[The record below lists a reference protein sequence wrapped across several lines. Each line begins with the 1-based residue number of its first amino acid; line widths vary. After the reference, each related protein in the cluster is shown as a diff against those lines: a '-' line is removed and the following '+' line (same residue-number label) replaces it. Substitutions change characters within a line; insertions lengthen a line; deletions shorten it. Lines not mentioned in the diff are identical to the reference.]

1 MTRTNEIRLT
11 DLDAARLER
20 SLIEQLRQSP
30 EPAQGTAELEALL
43 DAAAVVP
50 SATIDPNVV
59 TMNSTVVLEEQ
70 PAGRRMTVTLV
81 YPKDSDPERS
91 RVSVLS
97 PVGRALIGARVGDTI
112 RSWSRA
118 TSRATCA
125 SSRCSTSPRRTV
137 ASTCEGRCR
146 ARPTG

>member
-1 MTRTNEIRLT
+1 MIKTTEIRLT

-20 SLIEQLRQSP
+20 SLIDLLRQSP
-30 EPAQGTAELEALL
+30 DPAQGTAELEALL

-59 TMNSTVVLEEQ
+59 TMNSTVTLEEH
-70 PAGRRMTVTLV
+70 PAGRQMTITLV

-97 PVGRALIGARVGDTI
+97 PVGRALIGAHAGDTI
-112 RSWSRA
+112 RIEVPGNE
-118 TSRATCA
+118 
-125 SSRCSTSPRRTV
+125 PRDLRV
-137 ASTCEGRCR
+137 VELKYQPEANGRLDL
-146 ARPTG
+146 

>member
-1 MTRTNEIRLT
+1 MTRSIEIRLT

-20 SLIEQLRQSP
+20 SLSEQLRGSP

-43 DAAAVVP
+43 DAASIVP

-70 PAGRRMTVTLV
+70 PAGRHLTVTLV

-91 RVSVLS
+91 RVSVLT

-112 RSWSRA
+112 GIVVPGNP
-118 TSRATCA
+118 
-125 SSRCSTSPRRTV
+125 PRDLRV
-137 ASTCEGRCR
+137 VELKYQPEANGRFDL
-146 ARPTG
+146 

>member
-20 SLIEQLRQSP
+20 SLIEQLRESP

-50 SATIDPNVV
+50 SATIDPNIV

-91 RVSVLS
+91 QVSVLS
-97 PVGRALIGARVGDTI
+97 PVGRALIGARVGDTVRI
-112 RSWSRA
+112 VVPGNASREL
-118 TSRATCA
+118 R
-125 SSRCSTSPRRTV
+125 V
-137 ASTCEGRCR
+137 AEMQYQPEANGRFDL
-146 ARPTG
+146 

>member
-1 MTRTNEIRLT
+1 MTRTRTSEIHLT

-20 SLIEQLRQSP
+20 SLIEQLRRSP
-30 EPAQGTAELEALL
+30 ESAQGTAELEALL
-43 DAAAVVP
+43 DAAAIVP
-50 SATIDPNVV
+50 SATIDPNVI

-70 PAGRRMTVTLV
+70 PAGRRLTVTLV

-112 RSWSRA
+112 R
-118 TSRATCA
+118 TVVPGNE
-125 SSRCSTSPRRTV
+125 PRELHV
-137 ASTCEGRCR
+137 AEIQYQPESNGRFDL
-146 ARPTG
+146 

>member
-1 MTRTNEIRLT
+1 MTKTTEIRLT

-20 SLIEQLRQSP
+20 SLIEHLRQSP

-50 SATIDPNVV
+50 SATIDPNII

-70 PAGRRMTVTLV
+70 PAGRRLTVTLV

-112 RSWSRA
+112 SVVVPGNV
-118 TSRATCA
+118 
-125 SSRCSTSPRRTV
+125 PRELHV
-137 ASTCEGRCR
+137 VEMKYQPEANGRFDL
-146 ARPTG
+146 

>member
-1 MTRTNEIRLT
+1 MTRTNEIHLT

-50 SATIDPNVV
+50 SATIDPNIV

-70 PAGRRMTVTLV
+70 SAGRRMTVTLV
-81 YPKDSDPERS
+81 YPRDSDPERS
-91 RVSVLS
+91 QVSVLS

-112 RSWSRA
+112 KIVVPGNE
-118 TSRATCA
+118 
-125 SSRCSTSPRRTV
+125 PRELRV
-137 ASTCEGRCR
+137 AEMQYQPEANGRFDL
-146 ARPTG
+146 

>member
-1 MTRTNEIRLT
+1 MTRSNEIHLT

-70 PAGRRMTVTLV
+70 PAGRRLIVTLA
-81 YPKDSDPERS
+81 YPRDSDPERS

-112 RSWSRA
+112 RIVVPGNE
-118 TSRATCA
+118 
-125 SSRCSTSPRRTV
+125 PRELRV
-137 ASTCEGRCR
+137 VEMNYQPEANGRFDL
-146 ARPTG
+146 

>member
-1 MTRTNEIRLT
+1 MTRSNEIRLT

-30 EPAQGTAELEALL
+30 EPPQGTAELEALL
-43 DAAAVVP
+43 DTAAVVP
-50 SATIDPNVV
+50 SATIDPNIV

-91 RVSVLS
+91 RVSVLT

-112 RSWSRA
+112 RVVVPDHV
-118 TSRATCA
+118 
-125 SSRCSTSPRRTV
+125 PRELRV
-137 ASTCEGRCR
+137 VEMKYQPEANGRFDL
-146 ARPTG
+146 

>member
-30 EPAQGTAELEALL
+30 EPPQGTAELEALL

-50 SATIDPNVV
+50 SATIDPAVV

-70 PAGRRMTVTLV
+70 PAGRRLTVTLV
-81 YPKDSDPERS
+81 YPRDSDPERS
-91 RVSVLS
+91 QVSVLS

-112 RSWSRA
+112 QIVVPGNA
-118 TSRATCA
+118 
-125 SSRCSTSPRRTV
+125 PRELRV
-137 ASTCEGRCR
+137 AEMQYQPEANGRFDL
-146 ARPTG
+146 

>member
-1 MTRTNEIRLT
+1 MTKTNEIRLT

-30 EPAQGTAELEALL
+30 EPPQGTAELEALL

-50 SATIDPNVV
+50 SATIDPNIV

-70 PAGRRMTVTLV
+70 PAGRPMTVTLV

-91 RVSVLS
+91 RISVLS

-112 RSWSRA
+112 KIVVPGNELRELR
-118 TSRATCA
+118 
-125 SSRCSTSPRRTV
+125 V
-137 ASTCEGRCR
+137 AEMQYQPEANGRFDL
-146 ARPTG
+146 

>member
-1 MTRTNEIRLT
+1 MIKTNEIRLT

-50 SATIDPNVV
+50 AATIDPNVV

-70 PAGRRMTVTLV
+70 AAGRRLTVTLV
-81 YPKDSDPERS
+81 YPKDSDAERS

-112 RSWSRA
+112 RIVVPGNP
-118 TSRATCA
+118 
-125 SSRCSTSPRRTV
+125 PRDLDV
-137 ASTCEGRCR
+137 VEMKYQPEANGRFDL
-146 ARPTG
+146 

>member
-1 MTRTNEIRLT
+1 MTKTTEIHLT

-59 TMNSTVVLEEQ
+59 TMNSTVVLEER
-70 PAGRRMTVTLV
+70 PAGRRLTVTLV

-112 RSWSRA
+112 RIVVPGNE
-118 TSRATCA
+118 
-125 SSRCSTSPRRTV
+125 PRELHV
-137 ASTCEGRCR
+137 AEMQYQPEANGRFDL
-146 ARPTG
+146 

>member
-20 SLIEQLRQSP
+20 SLIEQLRRSP
-30 EPAQGTAELEALL
+30 EPSQGTAELEALL
-43 DAAAVVP
+43 DAAAIVP
-50 SATIDPNVV
+50 SATIDSNVV
-59 TMNSTVVLEEQ
+59 TMNSRVALEEQ
-70 PAGRRMTVTLV
+70 PTGRRLTVTLA

-112 RSWSRA
+112 EIVVPGNQ
-118 TSRATCA
+118 
-125 SSRCSTSPRRTV
+125 PRELRV
-137 ASTCEGRCR
+137 VEMLYQPEANGRFDL
-146 ARPTG
+146 

>member
-1 MTRTNEIRLT
+1 MTRSNEIHLT
-11 DLDAARLER
+11 ELDAARLER

-50 SATIDPNVV
+50 SATIDPAVV

-91 RVSVLS
+91 QVSVLS

-112 RSWSRA
+112 KV
-118 TSRATCA
+118 
-125 SSRCSTSPRRTV
+125 V
-137 ASTCEGRCR
+137 ARDGALVMRK
-146 ARPTG
+146 

>member
-1 MTRTNEIRLT
+1 MTRSNEIHLT
-11 DLDAARLER
+11 ELDAARLER

-50 SATIDPNVV
+50 SATIDPDVV

-70 PAGRRMTVTLV
+70 PVGRHLIVTLV
-81 YPKDSDPERS
+81 YPRDSDPERS

-97 PVGRALIGARVGDTI
+97 PVGRALIGAHVGDTI
-112 RSWSRA
+112 RIVVPGNP
-118 TSRATCA
+118 
-125 SSRCSTSPRRTV
+125 PRELRV
-137 ASTCEGRCR
+137 VEMKYQPEANGRFDL
-146 ARPTG
+146 